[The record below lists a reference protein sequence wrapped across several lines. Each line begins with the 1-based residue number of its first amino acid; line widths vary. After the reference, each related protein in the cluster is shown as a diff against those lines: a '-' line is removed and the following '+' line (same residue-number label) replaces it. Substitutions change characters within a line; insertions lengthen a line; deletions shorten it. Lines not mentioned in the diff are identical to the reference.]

1 MNTSQYVT
9 ETMDNDTLQVD
20 ITYPKNKSLTIR
32 LNGRILFE
40 QTEKRYITLDEL
52 KELLGEKTRPPVTR
66 KKLLRSSPVQ
76 FPRLMN
82 SYIDKETLLQLVEAA
97 VAKNEG
103 GNDEK

>member
-9 ETMDNDTLQVD
+9 ETMDNDVLQVD

-32 LNGRILFE
+32 LNGRGLFE

-52 KELLGEKTRPPVTR
+52 KELLGGKTRPPVR
-66 KKLLRSSPVQ
+66 QKKLLRSPPVQ
-76 FPRLMN
+76 SHGVMN
-82 SYIDKETLLQLVEAA
+82 SYIDKATLLRLVEAA

-103 GNDEK
+103 GNDEE